1 MPPEFL
7 VPVIITFII
16 VGLPVMGI
24 TLVKLA
30 KIMKGEPSRKEHR
43 GPRSDQEEARAM
55 QELHRTLTSL
65 EKRIDS
71 LETIVLDKP
80 TS

>member
-30 KIMKGEPSRKEHR
+30 KIMKGEPSRKERR